1 MNILLEDLKTAMNQ
15 ERRNKLERNS
25 HLIREPQAAVRLESQ
40 YKPVGIAALTAAS
53 LCTGARATTKK

>member
-15 ERRNKLERNS
+15 ERRNKLARNS
-25 HLIREPQAAVRLESQ
+25 RPKRGPQVAGSLESQ

-53 LCTGARATTKK
+53 LCTSVRATTKK